1 ATYSPERILAV
12 VFSGRRTMATRGLKK
27 NNGLIA
33 SEVRA
38 IAIDASNTLFAGT
51 YGIGMFRS
59 TDGGQ
64 GWEKVN
70 NGLSALYESCLAINA
85 AGDSFLGAD
94 FVNGAGGVFRSTDTG
109 QTWLEI
115 NHDVIQTDVR
125 ALAIDS

>member
-1 ATYSPERILAV
+1 MT
-12 VFSGRRTMATRGLKK
+12 ATRGLKK

-59 TDGGQ
+59 TDDGQ
-64 GWEKVN
+64 EWEKVN

-85 AGDSFLGAD
+85 DGDIFSRSGFCKWRRR
-94 FVNGAGGVFRSTDTG
+94 GVSVHRYWSD
-109 QTWLEI
+109 
-115 NHDVIQTDVR
+115 
-125 ALAIDS
+125 LA